1 LAAVSLRAWSCFAA
15 VSVLWGIPYL
25 FIKLAVDEC
34 PPIFVAWG
42 RVLIGAA
49 ILLPWA
55 WKTGLLGQLRGRLR
69 WACLWGLTEIAIPF
83 PLIAVG
89 ETKVS
94 SSLTAILI
102 AAAPLMV
109 ALLGEF
115 FDPAERARGR
125 QLVGLL
131 IGLGG
136 VVALMGIDVAGSS
149 SELLGA
155 GAILLGTLC
164 YAVGPFNLRGPLN
177 GADSIGVV
185 AVALTFA
192 TVVLTPFALTNPP
205 ASTPSATAIISIVV
219 LGVLCSAAAL
229 VLFAVLVA
237 EVGGGRAMVI
247 TYVSPVVAVA
257 LGVAVL
263 DESVGA
269 GAIAGLLLILAGSW
283 LATDGRL
290 PPGLGRLVSRWRGA
304 GRPSSSA
311 DPGRAARLD
320 RTGWTAGSG

>member
-1 LAAVSLRAWSCFAA
+1 LSVRAWSCFAA

-42 RVLIGAA
+42 RVAIGAA

-55 WKTGLLGQLRGRLR
+55 WKAGLLGQLRGRLR
-69 WACLWGLTEIAIPF
+69 WACLWGLTEIAVPF
-83 PLIAVG
+83 PLIAFG
-89 ETKVS
+89 ETRVS

-102 AAAPLMV
+102 ASAPLMV
-109 ALLGEF
+109 ALLGEVL
-115 FDPAERARGR
+115 DPAERARGMR
-125 QLVGLL
+125 LVGLL
-131 IGLGG
+131 VGLGG

-155 GAILLGTLC
+155 GAVLLGTLC
-164 YAVGPFNLRGPLN
+164 YAVGPFNLRGPLA

-192 TVVLTPFALTNPP
+192 TIVLAPFALLNPP
-205 ASTPSATAIISIVV
+205 AANPSATAIVSIVV
-219 LGVLCSAAAL
+219 LGVFCSAAAL

-257 LGVAVL
+257 LGLIVL
-263 DESVGA
+263 GESVGT

-290 PPGLGRLVSRWRGA
+290 PPGLRRRLQ
-304 GRPSSSA
+304 PL
-311 DPGRAARLD
+311 RLE
-320 RTGWTAGSG
+320 

>member
-1 LAAVSLRAWSCFAA
+1 MQLLSLRAWSCFAA

-25 FIKLAVDEC
+25 FIKLAVEEC
-34 PPIFVAWG
+34 PPVFVAWG
-42 RVLIGAA
+42 RVAIGAA

-55 WKTGLLGQLRGRLR
+55 WRKGLLGQLRGRLR
-69 WACLWGLTEIAIPF
+69 WACLWGLTEITIPF
-83 PLIAVG
+83 PLIAFG
-89 ETKVS
+89 ETRVS

-109 ALLGEF
+109 ALLGEV
-115 FDPAERARGR
+115 FDPAERARGA

-136 VVALMGIDVAGSS
+136 VILLMGIDVAGSGA
-149 SELLGA
+149 ELLGA

-164 YAVGPFNLRGPLN
+164 YAVGPFNLRGPLS

-192 TVVLTPFALTNPP
+192 TVALGPFALTNPP
-205 ASTPSATAIISIVV
+205 ASTPSATAIASIVV

-237 EVGGGRAMVI
+237 EVGGGRALVI

-263 DESVGA
+263 GESLGA

-283 LATDGRL
+283 LATGGRL
-290 PPGLGRLVSRWRGA
+290 PPGLGRLTRHATSGA
-304 GRPSSSA
+304 RRDLSE
-311 DPGRAARLD
+311 DPAQRLEVLG
-320 RTGWTAGSG
+320 T

>member
-1 LAAVSLRAWSCFAA
+1 MSVRAWSCFAA
-15 VSVLWGIPYL
+15 VAVLWGIPYL
-25 FIKLAVDEC
+25 FIKLAVDDGV
-34 PPIFVAWG
+34 PPVFVAWG
-42 RVLIGAA
+42 RVAIGAA

-55 WKTGLLGQLRGRLR
+55 WKAGLLGSLRGRLR

-83 PLIAVG
+83 PLIAFG
-89 ETKVS
+89 EQRVS

-102 AAAPLMV
+102 ASAPLMV
-109 ALLGEF
+109 ALLAEVL
-115 FDPAERARGR
+115 DPAERARGR

-136 VVALMGIDVAGSS
+136 VIALVGIDVAGST
-149 SELLGA
+149 SELIGA
-155 GAILLGTLC
+155 GAVLAGTLL
-164 YAVGPFNLRGPLN
+164 YAVGPFNLRGPLV

-192 TVVLTPFALTNPP
+192 TIVLTPFALLSPP
-205 ASTPSATAIISIVV
+205 ASTPSATALASIAV
-219 LGVLCSAAAL
+219 LGILCSAAAL
-229 VLFAVLVA
+229 VLFAILVA

-247 TYVSPVVAVA
+247 TYVSPIVAVA

-263 DESVGA
+263 GESLGA

-290 PPGLGRLVSRWRGA
+290 PPGLTRRVAHLVRRAPRRDDPDSL
-304 GRPSSSA
+304 RPMA
-311 DPGRAARLD
+311 EPRAY
-320 RTGWTAGSG
+320 TA

>member
-1 LAAVSLRAWSCFAA
+1 VSLRAWSCFAA
-15 VSVLWGIPYL
+15 VAVLWGIPYL
-25 FIKLAVDEC
+25 FIKLAVEEC
-34 PPIFVAWG
+34 PPVFVAWA
-42 RVLIGAA
+42 RVAIGAA

-55 WKTGLLGQLRGRLR
+55 WRAGLLGQLRGRLR
-69 WACLWGLTEIAIPF
+69 WAALWGLTEIAIPF
-83 PLIAVG
+83 PLVAFG
-89 ETKVS
+89 ETRVS

-109 ALLGEF
+109 ALLGEL

-136 VVALMGIDVAGSS
+136 VVALMGIDVAGSTT
-149 SELLGA
+149 ELVGA
-155 GAILLGTLC
+155 GAILLATLF
-164 YAVGPFNLRGPLN
+164 YAVGPFNLRGPLK

-185 AVALTFA
+185 AVALTVA
-192 TVVLTPFALTNPP
+192 TIVLTPFALSHPP
-205 ASTPSATAIISIVV
+205 ATTPSATAISSIVV
-219 LGVLCSAAAL
+219 LGVLATAAAL

-257 LGVAVL
+257 LGVAIL
-263 DESVGA
+263 GESIGA

-290 PPGLGRLVSRWRGA
+290 PPGLGRLVRRWSVAR
-304 GRPSSSA
+304 RPSSSA
-311 DPGRAARLD
+311 DPGRRARLD
-320 RTGWTAGSG
+320 RTGWPAGSG

>member
-1 LAAVSLRAWSCFAA
+1 
-15 VSVLWGIPYL
+15 
-25 FIKLAVDEC
+25 
-34 PPIFVAWG
+34 
-42 RVLIGAA
+42 
-49 ILLPWA
+49 
-55 WKTGLLGQLRGRLR
+55 
-69 WACLWGLTEIAIPF
+69 
-83 PLIAVG
+83 
-89 ETKVS
+89 
-94 SSLTAILI
+94 
-102 AAAPLMV
+102 
-109 ALLGEF
+109 
-115 FDPAERARGR
+115 
-125 QLVGLL
+125 
-131 IGLGG
+131 
-136 VVALMGIDVAGSS
+136 VALMGIDVAGSS

-164 YAVGPFNLRGPLN
+164 YAVGPFNLRGPLE

-192 TVVLTPFALTNPP
+192 TAVLTPFALTNPP
-205 ASTPSATAIISIVV
+205 ASTPSATAIASILV

-290 PPGLGRLVSRWRGA
+290 PPGLGRLFSRWRGA
-304 GRPSSSA
+304 DRPSSSA

>member
-1 LAAVSLRAWSCFAA
+1 
-15 VSVLWGIPYL
+15 
-25 FIKLAVDEC
+25 
-34 PPIFVAWG
+34 
-42 RVLIGAA
+42 
-49 ILLPWA
+49 
-55 WKTGLLGQLRGRLR
+55 
-69 WACLWGLTEIAIPF
+69 
-83 PLIAVG
+83 
-89 ETKVS
+89 VS